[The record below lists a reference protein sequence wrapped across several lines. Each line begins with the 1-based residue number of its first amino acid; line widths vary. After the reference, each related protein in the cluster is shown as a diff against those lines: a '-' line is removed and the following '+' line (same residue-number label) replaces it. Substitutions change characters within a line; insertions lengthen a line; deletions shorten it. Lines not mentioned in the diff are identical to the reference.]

1 MIKIFDGHN
10 DTITK
15 LHKTSR
21 SFFVKN
27 TQGHLDLPRALE
39 GGYLGGFF
47 AIFTEPQAGSPE
59 SDPMYGHNKTLI
71 GYFMTMHKP
80 IRPAQA
86 ILYTDE
92 MLDYLRDME
101 AGSGGALKIIREYAD
116 IENCMKDNVMMAI
129 AHIEGAE
136 ALENNLG
143 NLAHYYDKG
152 LRSIGLVWSRPNDFG
167 SGVPF
172 KYPSTSDT
180 GPGLTPA
187 GMELVAECN
196 RKNMIVDL
204 AHLNYK
210 GFFDAAKISK
220 APLVVSHANV
230 NRICQ
235 VSRNLMDDQIA
246 AVAASGGVIGINFEP
261 SFLRPDGGHGA
272 DMPLEVIAD
281 HFEYITKR
289 HGTDNV
295 GFGTDF
301 DGADM
306 PQDIKDA
313 SDLQKVVEVL
323 RKRGFDDEALEKMAN
338 KNWLRVLKAT
348 LK

>member
-1 MIKIFDGHN
+1 MIRIFDGHN

-15 LHKTSR
+15 LHKISR
-21 SFFVKN
+21 SFFTHN
-27 TQGHLDLPRALE
+27 TEGHLDLPRALQ
-39 GGYLGGFF
+39 GGYMGGFF
-47 AIFTEPQAGSPE
+47 AIFTEPEPGSPE
-59 SDPMYGHNKTLI
+59 LDPMYGHNKTNI

-80 IRPAQA
+80 IRQA
-86 ILYTDE
+86 YAAKYTE
-92 MLDYLRDME
+92 IMLDYLANME
-101 AGSGGALKIIREYAD
+101 ENSGGALKIIKEYGD
-116 IENCMKDNVMMAI
+116 IEACIKDNVMMAI

-136 ALENNLG
+136 ALEHNLG
-143 NLAHYYDKG
+143 NLKKYYEKG
-152 LRSIGLVWSRPNDFG
+152 LRSVGLAWSRPNDFG

-172 KYPSTSDT
+172 KFPSTSDT
-180 GPGLTPA
+180 GAGLTPA

-196 RKNMIVDL
+196 RMNMVVDL

-210 GFFDAAKISK
+210 GFFDAAKITK

-230 NRICQ
+230 NAICRT
-235 VSRNLMDDQIA
+235 SRNLMDDQIA
-246 AVAASGGVIGINFEP
+246 AVKSSGGIIGINFEP

-281 HFEYITKR
+281 HFEYITKKYGID
-289 HGTDNV
+289 HV

-301 DGADM
+301 DGADL
-306 PQDIKDA
+306 PRDIKDA

-338 KNWLRVLKAT
+338 RNWLRVLKAT